1 MNVPDLTVAL
11 CPIEISHA
19 DPQAN
24 LSRVLTAVSIL
35 PPSVSLLVL
44 PELFST
50 GFIEEQPDIDRL
62 SADPARS
69 TLDELSRIAAYR
81 RIAISGSLLMRD
93 AADRPANMGF
103 FINPDI
109 LDSGSRPS
117 VTFYPKRH
125 LFNLS
130 NESRTVIHGTV
141 LPPVIGFRGW
151 RISLV
156 VCYDLRFPAWCR
168 NAADRPYDLMLV
180 PANWPDKRSYPW
192 HTLLKARAIE
202 NQAVWIGVDCLGSD
216 RFGTYSPSM
225 TAAYDCMGRPLPPD
239 GDGTPLIARPDLQLS
254 LVTLNHAEILTARD
268 RFPVLLDSDTFTLT
282 L

>member
-11 CPIEISHA
+11 CPIEIAHA
-19 DPQAN
+19 DPEAN
-24 LSRVLTAVSIL
+24 LSRVLSAVSSL

-50 GFIEEQPDIDRL
+50 GFIEELPDIDRL
-62 SADPARS
+62 SALPARH
-69 TLDELSRIAAYR
+69 TLDGLSRIAADR
-81 RIAISGSLLMRD
+81 RLAIAGSILMRD
-93 AADRPANMGF
+93 PDDRPANMGF
-103 FINPDI
+103 FINPDR
-109 LDSGSRPS
+109 LDPDHRPS

-130 NESRTVIHGTV
+130 NESRTVTHGTV
-141 LPPVIGFRGW
+141 LPPVIDFRGW

-168 NAADRPYDLMLV
+168 NTADRPYDLMLV

-216 RFGTYSPSM
+216 RFGSYSPSM
-225 TAAYDCMGRPLPPD
+225 TAAYSCMGRPVIPD
-239 GDGTPLIARPDLQLS
+239 GEAPLIAKDDLQIF

-268 RFPVLLDSDTFTLT
+268 RFPVLLDSDSFSLT

>member
-11 CPIEISHA
+11 CPIEIAHA
-19 DPQAN
+19 DPEAN
-24 LSRVLTAVSIL
+24 LSRVLSAVSSL

-62 SADPARS
+62 SALPARH
-69 TLDELSRIAAYR
+69 TLDGLSRIAADR
-81 RIAISGSLLMRD
+81 CLAIAGSILMRD
-93 AADRPANMGF
+93 AYGNPANMGF
-103 FINPDI
+103 FINPDR
-109 LDSGSRPS
+109 LDPDHRPS

-130 NESRTVIHGTV
+130 NESRTVTHGTV
-141 LPPVIGFRGW
+141 LPPVIDFRGW

-168 NAADRPYDLMLV
+168 NTADRPYDLMLV

-216 RFGTYSPSM
+216 RFGSYSPSM
-225 TAAYDCMGRPLPPD
+225 TAAYSCMGRPIIPD
-239 GDGTPLIARPDLQLS
+239 GEAPLIARADLQIS

-268 RFPVLLDSDTFTLT
+268 RFPVLLDSDSFSLT